1 MPKILIAFLLGL
13 FVIGCNSSDTS
24 SAGDA
29 PAEEAT
35 ADAGDEFEAKGKR
48 GNRQR
53 DERPR
58 EPRANNN
65 RGGRKGGKLVIDDNE
80 FPAL

>member
-24 SAGDA
+24 SAAADA

-35 ADAGDEFEAKGKR
+35 ADAGDSFHPTDALLIG
-48 GNRQR
+48 GN
-53 DERPR
+53 
-58 EPRANNN
+58 
-65 RGGRKGGKLVIDDNE
+65 GGFNPSGSDGGADLGDFN
-80 FPAL
+80 